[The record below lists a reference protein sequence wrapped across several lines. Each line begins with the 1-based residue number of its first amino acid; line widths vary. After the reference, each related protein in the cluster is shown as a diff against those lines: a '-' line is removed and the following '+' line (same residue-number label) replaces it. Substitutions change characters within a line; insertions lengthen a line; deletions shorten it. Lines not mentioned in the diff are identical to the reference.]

1 MRGNAHTS
9 TYRTRVSS
17 NTPTAL
23 GTYTSC
29 EQLRGGASY
38 YPSSAELLGRLETA
52 HSLDNGLA
60 LTPVVW

>member
-1 MRGNAHTS
+1 MHTHLPTVLES
-9 TYRTRVSS
+9 ISS
-17 NTPTAL
+17 NTPTALL